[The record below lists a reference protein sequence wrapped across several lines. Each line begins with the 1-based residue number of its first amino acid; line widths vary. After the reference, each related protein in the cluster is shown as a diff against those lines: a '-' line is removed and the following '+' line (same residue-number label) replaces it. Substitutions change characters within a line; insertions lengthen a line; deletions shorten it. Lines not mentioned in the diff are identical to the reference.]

1 MNFHISK
8 ICISLNQMQMNCVT
22 LDKLEE
28 SFMSVNSIYFL
39 LLHIFLFIAIL
50 NQEGTQPLSNQS
62 QATRPWW
69 EYLKKCF
76 KF

>member
-8 ICISLNQMQMNCVT
+8 ICISLNQMQMNSVT
-22 LDKLEE
+22 LDKLDE

-50 NQEGTQPLSNQS
+50 NQEGTQ
-62 QATRPWW
+62 TG
-69 EYLKKCF
+69 
-76 KF
+76 